1 MITHTIL
8 IVEDEPGL
16 LDLLS
21 FHVQRGGFT
30 VAQAR
35 DGLEALRM
43 LEEIHPH
50 AVVLD
55 LNLPH
60 VTGFR
65 ILELIKRG
73 ANPIPVIAVT
83 ALSFEEAEE
92 VARKGADAFMTK
104 PVDFDELNR
113 LLHQILGSAP

>member
-1 MITHTIL
+1 MTAHTIL
-8 IVEDEPGL
+8 VVEDEPGL

-21 FHVQRGGFT
+21 FHIQHGGFQ

-43 LEEIHPH
+43 LEEVLPD

-73 ANPIPVIAVT
+73 TNPIPVVAVT
-83 ALSFEEAEE
+83 AYSFEEAEE

-113 LLHQILGSAP
+113 LLHQILDQKR